1 MDEFAEYRK
10 PDGSIDWGKKAM
22 DELEASLQKSEKHI
36 IELENLRAFKLADEI
51 CDGVWEMVSSWDFFA
66 KKTVGDQIVRSADSV
81 AANIAE
87 GYGRYFFGEYVVF
100 LYYARGSLKETEFW
114 VEKARRRGLVRED
127 AYRYLRARLEIL
139 PKELNALIR
148 TVKQES
154 KKWKYR
160 K

>member
-10 PDGSIDWGKKAM
+10 ADGSIDWGKKAM
-22 DELEASLQKSEKHI
+22 DELESSAHKPEKQI
-36 IELENLRAFKLADEI
+36 VELENLRAFKLADELS
-51 CDGVWEMVSSWDFFA
+51 DAVWDAVAPWDFFA

-114 VEKARRRGLVRED
+114 TEKARRRGLIQED
-127 AYRYLRARLEIL
+127 AYRYLRARLEVL

-154 KKWKYR
+154 KRWAYR